1 MYFRSVADTSVMVCD
16 EIISV
21 MDIVST
27 KTTINIATSK
37 VLATI
42 KIRHKINCYILH
54 TVLLAM
60 ILLLLIATVNCY
72 QYAKN
77 RSKQKGIDALKI

>member
-1 MYFRSVADTSVMVCD
+1 MYFRSIADTSVMVCD

-21 MDIVST
+21 MGIVST
-27 KTTINIATSK
+27 KTTINIATRK

-60 ILLLLIATVNCY
+60 ILLLLIATVCY

>member
-1 MYFRSVADTSVMVCD
+1 MYFRSIADTSVMVCD

-60 ILLLLIATVNCY
+60 ILLLLIATVCY